1 MLGRL
6 ATTVIPAVTI
16 GVTAIVLLG
25 PGRPRAAIGV
35 RVWGLPVSG
44 AGAVAYRI
52 EGVRRF
58 LSVDDAVPLRDLR
71 LEVRDAQGV
80 AAAWSGETGA
90 DGIAEAVARSPR
102 PLRGSLDLRVERAGE
117 VLGEGRIQLE
127 ERPPPAIAPATK
139 TKIPGTAK
147 GEVSAAVEV
156 VRGVLIAPFEDA
168 IRVSIPGAAPGGAF
182 VEPSIIGGEVRPGR
196 AVPDVNGRAAL
207 FVKPLAHMVELSLNV
222 TAGEGKRG
230 TWEGILPVVPGG
242 VWIEPLRAPEGP
254 AAPESTLSTSR
265 EIRVV
270 SPAPKRQVY
279 LSILGDQGRVFGA
292 VIPLAP
298 DGAGFYAGRVRA
310 DLPAGARTLQATLAG
325 DPFEQGAGTVAW
337 PLLPPEGT
345 AEIHRVE
352 LLLDGLP
359 AAESRERAR
368 ASAARRAAAILVGAA
383 AIFEVLLLLLR
394 SRASQ
399 RALEKHLAGASGI
412 ADAEGQPPGEPSRE
426 PRGPA
431 PLSSADRERLLAS
444 ARDHPVLWALAL
456 SALVG
461 LGFALVL
468 AFATLR

>member
-1 MLGRL
+1 
-6 ATTVIPAVTI
+6 
-16 GVTAIVLLG
+16 
-25 PGRPRAAIGV
+25 
-35 RVWGLPVSG
+35 
-44 AGAVAYRI
+44 
-52 EGVRRF
+52 
-58 LSVDDAVPLRDLR
+58 
-71 LEVRDAQGV
+71 
-80 AAAWSGETGA
+80 
-90 DGIAEAVARSPR
+90 
-102 PLRGSLDLRVERAGE
+102 
-117 VLGEGRIQLE
+117 
-127 ERPPPAIAPATK
+127 
-139 TKIPGTAK
+139 
-147 GEVSAAVEV
+147 
-156 VRGVLIAPFEDA
+156 
-168 IRVSIPGAAPGGAF
+168 
-182 VEPSIIGGEVRPGR
+182 
-196 AVPDVNGRAAL
+196 
-207 FVKPLAHMVELSLNV
+207 MVELSLAV

-242 VWIEPLRAPEGP
+242 VWLERAPEGE
-254 AAPESTLSTSR
+254 AARGASTSP

-279 LSILGDQGRVFGA
+279 LSIIGDQGRVFGA

-310 DLPAGARTLQATLAG
+310 DLPAGARTLQVTLAG

-337 PLLPPEGT
+337 PLVPPEGT
-345 AEIHRVE
+345 AEIQRVE

-359 AAESRERAR
+359 GAEIRERAR

-399 RALEKHLAGASGI
+399 RALEKHLAGASGVPD
-412 ADAEGQPPGEPSRE
+412 ADTQRPGEPPPGEARE

-431 PLSSADRERLLAS
+431 PLSAADRERLLAS
-444 ARDHPVLWALAL
+444 ARDHPVLWALAF

>member
-80 AAAWSGETGA
+80 AATWSGETGP

-117 VLGEGRIQLE
+117 VLGDGRIQLE
-127 ERPPPAIAPATK
+127 DRPPPVIAPAAQ
-139 TKIPGTAK
+139 IPGTLK
-147 GEVSAAVEV
+147 GDVSAAVEV
-156 VRGVLIAPFEDA
+156 ARGVLIAPFEDV
-168 IRVSIPGAAPGGAF
+168 IRVSIPGSAPGGAF

-242 VWIEPLRAPEGP
+242 VWLERAPEGP
-254 AAPESTLSTSR
+254 AAAGASTSP

-279 LSILGDQGRVFGA
+279 LSIIGDQGRVFGA

-310 DLPAGARTLQATLAG
+310 DLPAGARTLQVTLAG

-337 PLLPPEGT
+337 PLVPPEGT
-345 AEIHRVE
+345 AEIQRVE

-359 AAESRERAR
+359 GAESRERAR

-399 RALEKHLAGASGI
+399 RALEKHLAGASGVPD
-412 ADAEGQPPGEPSRE
+412 ADTHPPGEPSRE

-431 PLSSADRERLLAS
+431 PLSAADRERLLAS
-444 ARDHPVLWALAL
+444 ARDHPVLWALAF

>member
-44 AGAVAYRI
+44 ASAVAYRI

-58 LSVDDAVPLRDLR
+58 LNVDDAVSLRDLR
-71 LEVRDAQGV
+71 LEVRDVQGV

-102 PLRGSLDLRVERAGE
+102 PLRGALDLRVERAGE

-139 TKIPGTAK
+139 ATIPGTAK

-156 VRGVLIAPFEDA
+156 VRGVLIAPFEDV
-168 IRVSIPGAAPGGAF
+168 IRVSIAGAAPGGAF

-207 FVKPLAHMVELSLNV
+207 LVKPLAHMVELSLNV
-222 TAGEGKRG
+222 TAAEGKRG

-242 VWIEPLRAPEGP
+242 VWLEPLRAPEGP
-254 AAPESTLSTSR
+254 AAAGASTSP

-292 VIPLAP
+292 VIPLVP

-310 DLPAGARTLQATLAG
+310 DLPAGARNLQVTLAG

-352 LLLDGLP
+352 ILLDGLP
-359 AAESRERAR
+359 AAEARERAR
-368 ASAARRAAAILVGAA
+368 ASASRRAAALLVGAA

-399 RALEKHLAGASGI
+399 RALEKHLVDAAGVSEL
-412 ADAEGQPPGEPSRE
+412 EGATWSPEEPARA
-426 PRGPA
+426 RPA
-431 PLSSADRERLLAS
+431 PLSAADKEKLIAS
-444 ARDHPVLWALAL
+444 ARDHPVLWALAF